1 MFPTYAISDVVRYTS
16 LSCHSQE
23 NRINGS
29 RGEIF
34 DFLLEFETFRVAEAV
49 HLESKIVVQFC
60 LTKRWH
66 VHWLQAKTRMISRS
80 IDFNE
85 FECVP
90 IYTGRDVKTSREL
103 VSIVETMRGSA

>member
-1 MFPTYAISDVVRYTS
+1 MCIG
-16 LSCHSQE
+16 CKQKE
-23 NRINGS
+23 
-29 RGEIF
+29 EI
-34 DFLLEFETFRVAEAV
+34 
-49 HLESKIVVQFC
+49 K
-60 LTKRWH
+60 
-66 VHWLQAKTRMISRS
+66 KTRMISRS